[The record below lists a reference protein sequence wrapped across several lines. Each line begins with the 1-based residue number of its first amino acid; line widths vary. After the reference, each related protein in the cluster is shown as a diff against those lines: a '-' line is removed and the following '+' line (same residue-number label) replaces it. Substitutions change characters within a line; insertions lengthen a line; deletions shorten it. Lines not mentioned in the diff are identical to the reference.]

1 MSVGSFCNL
10 NSIELFIFIL
20 FAVIIF
26 CADSIATSSTSVP
39 TKLQPYSAKP
49 TRGYIAFAPVPMSKQ
64 RIRLPDYK
72 KHLFLI
78 FGIRY

>member
-39 TKLQPYSAKP
+39 TKLHPYSANP

-64 RIRLPDYK
+64 RIFLPKYE
-72 KHLFLI
+72 KHLMQDI
-78 FGIRY
+78 